1 MYYPVQLYFD
11 APFPK
16 TFSSL
21 NFKKL
26 VSAFRLKKGG
36 VYFEVVHANKK
47 IVSRLYLAV
56 QSSKG
61 KPPAAN
67 ANVVLF

>member
-21 NFKKL
+21 NFNKLVSAYRLKDRGVCVEEVQATKKL
-26 VSAFRLKKGG
+26 VSRL
-36 VYFEVVHANKK
+36 N
-47 IVSRLYLAV
+47 LAV
-56 QSSKG
+56 QSIYR
-61 KPPAAN
+61 
-67 ANVVLF
+67 